1 MSLFGRIG
9 AYFAVC
15 MAAFILPLSFVES
28 EDEATPDKCIM
39 PDAKPSA
46 VYGAQLYTV
55 RAALLQDFE
64 GSLCRIAQMGYHEV
78 EFAGLY
84 GRDPNEVRG
93 LLDQL
98 ELKATASHADW
109 QELRDKPEKAIR
121 DAKALGADY
130 LVLAWLPPG
139 ERQTIAQWRWWI
151 EKLNSVG
158 KLASESDIAL
168 LYHAHD
174 FEYAP
179 VDGERPI
186 DLLQTR
192 LDPRFVNFEMD
203 IYWTVKGGGDPIS
216 LLRQYPGRFPLAH
229 IKDMRRDSTAMA
241 DVGDGRI
248 DFAAIFAAADK
259 RDFRHIFVE
268 HDEAGEPFETLRRSL
283 AHLKSI
289 ERKPER

>member
-15 MAAFILPLSFVES
+15 MIASVSPYSFADSGDKAAVANCTI
-28 EDEATPDKCIM
+28 
-39 PDAKPSA
+39 PDAKSA
-46 VYGAQLYTV
+46 QAFGAQLYTV
-55 RAALLQDFE
+55 RAAMAQDFE
-64 GSLCRIAQMGYHEV
+64 GSLCRIAQMGYREV

-84 GRDPNEVRG
+84 GRDPNEIRG

-98 ELKATASHADW
+98 KLKAIASHADW
-109 QELRDKPEKAIR
+109 QELRDNPAKAIR

-130 LVLAWLPPG
+130 LVLAWLPAD
-139 ERQTIAQWRWWI
+139 ERKTIAQWRWWI
-151 EKLNSVG
+151 DHLNKVG
-158 KLASESDIAL
+158 KFASGSGIAL

-174 FEYAP
+174 FEYEP
-179 VDGERPI
+179 VDGLRPI
-186 DLLQTR
+186 DLLHER
-192 LDPRFVNFEMD
+192 LDPGFVNFEMD
-203 IYWTVKGGGDPIS
+203 VYWTVKGGGDPVT
-216 LLRQYPGRFPLAH
+216 LLRQHPGRFPLAH
-229 IKDMRRDSTAMA
+229 IKDMQRDSTGMA

-248 DFAAIFAAADK
+248 DFAAIFAAADE

-268 HDEAGEPFETLRRSL
+268 RDEAGEPFKTLRRSL